1 MLNGAHSFFKMFQS
15 RCTASGDAMMRE
27 NDAAVRLSL
36 GPPQWPDAVPARYA
50 RMNI

>member
-1 MLNGAHSFFKMFQS
+1 MLNAAHFIIQNVQS
-15 RCTASGDAMMRE
+15 RYTAPGAAMTRKIT
-27 NDAAVRLSL
+27 AAVRLSL

>member
-1 MLNGAHSFFKMFQS
+1 MLNAAHSLFKMSQ
-15 RCTASGDAMMRE
+15 CTASGAAMTWK
-27 NDAAVRLSL
+27 NQAAVRLSL